1 MIKEKLCQGSSSNI
15 TIPDAVQANN
25 QKHNFSINKVKSVAF
40 IRSARISY
48 CTFGASPRQKILLL
62 LGLGGHD
69 RVDMDMVD
77 KVDMV
82 DNDMD
87 IKYFLHMSLIP
98 ASPLSKSR
106 TFLAQ
111 FNLK

>member
-62 LGLGGHD
+62 LGLGGH
-69 RVDMDMVD
+69 
-77 KVDMV
+77 
-82 DNDMD
+82 
-87 IKYFLHMSLIP
+87 
-98 ASPLSKSR
+98 
-106 TFLAQ
+106 
-111 FNLK
+111 

>member
-1 MIKEKLCQGSSSNI
+1 
-15 TIPDAVQANN
+15 
-25 QKHNFSINKVKSVAF
+25 
-40 IRSARISY
+40 
-48 CTFGASPRQKILLL
+48 
-62 LGLGGHD
+62 
-69 RVDMDMVD
+69 MVD

-111 FNLK
+111 FGLKCKISTWVLFRLIIAPKPETLHIFLHDF